1 MARARRRVKDRPDW
15 ADGAAL
21 VVKCVTIVT
30 PMPPSQSIP
39 RDFLGI
45 EVQECASISR
55 CSDGSWLTI
64 LAEPSFEADSL
75 PGYILAALSVRDSNS
90 GHARPHFFSLDST
103 GHTYET
109 AHAAAMRALRETTL
123 GLLMEGTK

>member
-21 VVKCVTIVT
+21 VVKCVTVVT

-55 CSDGSWLTI
+55 CSGGSWLTI

-90 GHARPHFFSLDST
+90 GHARPHFFLLIPQAT
-103 GHTYET
+103 VT
-109 AHAAAMRALRETTL
+109 RLLTL
-123 GLLMEGTK
+123 LPCARFAKQLLGY